1 MKHQANEHLC
11 RKCKRKFRTT
21 TDSSVQVCEKCHEP
35 TERDQELTK
44 MVLGM
49 KI

>member
-35 TERDQELTK
+35 TDQELTK